1 MKKPQ
6 CKDTGAKPFC
16 QAFCRQYLLS
26 PKLLFDK
33 KCYKAQNLIQ
43 RRQILLKLTLSH
55 PQIRGK
61 DVLSTAYNRRCLPA
75 GRHRF

>member
-6 CKDTGAKPFC
+6 CKDTGVKPFC

-26 PKLLFDK
+26 PKPLFDK

-43 RRQILLKLTLSH
+43 RRQILLKLTLLQS
-55 PQIRGK
+55 QIRGK
-61 DVLSTAYNRRCLPA
+61 DVLSGAYNHHCLPA
-75 GRHRF
+75 GKRRF